1 VDECK
6 PLVKGA
12 KQCARCKGV
21 WYHSAAA
28 QKAHWKVHKAVCG
41 DTAASVKAAARLSL
55 SAAAE

>member
-1 VDECK
+1 
-6 PLVKGA
+6 
-12 KQCARCKGV
+12 V